1 MPKRKLVAAI
11 LAIALGAA
19 LGGALVMAAPWT
31 DTQTASGTVT
41 VSSTQ
46 DELYI
51 CDVTGVTDPRLP
63 PEAPPAAF
71 NWCVGDDSGPDETIL
86 ETDEALT
93 PNSAASWDFYLVN
106 IGTADWDITQLT
118 TTITETVDPG
128 ADCTNEPVVLLSNLS
143 GGGHTPGTE
152 PYPGS
157 PVISGEVA
165 HAPAGGALFMRIN
178 ASLPGSLPA
187 ECQGNAWDIVLQFD
201 VSTH

>member
-63 PEAPPAAF
+63 PEAPPAPVRMSEELASDPL
-71 NWCVGDDSGPDETIL
+71 CSGPPPAPPPPRRFRVARPPLRPAPRLRPPQRMEGGIL
-86 ETDEALT
+86 ACSVSCRSCRT
-93 PNSAASWDFYLVN
+93 PSQA
-106 IGTADWDITQLT
+106 
-118 TTITETVDPG
+118 
-128 ADCTNEPVVLLSNLS
+128 
-143 GGGHTPGTE
+143 
-152 PYPGS
+152 
-157 PVISGEVA
+157 
-165 HAPAGGALFMRIN
+165 
-178 ASLPGSLPA
+178 
-187 ECQGNAWDIVLQFD
+187 
-201 VSTH
+201 